1 MTDIQRV
8 LFIGSKQLGLQILE
22 EMYSLSPETLAG
34 ILTIDDSADTRSVL
48 DDIRSFSAENNLPLF
63 IASDRHESENIIRSI
78 GPDLCLVVGWY
89 WLISKETLSSVPG
102 GFIGIHN
109 SLLPTYRGGSP
120 LVWAMI
126 NGETEVGFSLFTLG
140 EEMDAGD
147 IWAQESV
154 TVEPDDTIADVMGKL
169 EIKSLEAIRQTYLS
183 IIEGSAKARGQE
195 HSKATWCK
203 QRFPEDGVIDWKMS
217 ALDAHNFIRAQAAP
231 YPGAYTFVDSEQVK
245 IWRTALCEVNE
256 DSFEGLPGEL
266 IRAGDEEIYVICGDN
281 HLLKL
286 QEVELEGEK
295 GDAAR
300 ILQSNHRRFA
310 EV

>member
-48 DDIRSFSAENNLPLF
+48 DDIKSFSIEKDLPLF
-63 IASDRHESENIIRSI
+63 IAPDRHESENIIRSI

-89 WLISKETLSSVPG
+89 WLISEETLSSVPG

-140 EEMDAGD
+140 KEMDAGD
-147 IWAQESV
+147 IWAQDSV
-154 TVEPDDTIADVMGKL
+154 TVESDDTIADVMEKL
-169 EIKSLEAIRQTYLS
+169 EIKSLEAIRQTYQS
-183 IIEGSAKARGQE
+183 IIEGSAKALGQD

-217 ALDAHNFIRAQAAP
+217 ALDTHNFIRAQSAP
-231 YPGAYTFVDSEQVK
+231 YPGAFTYIDNAQVK
-245 IWRTALCEVNE
+245 IWRTALCEVE

-266 IRAGDEEIYVICGDN
+266 IRAGDEEIFVVCGDN

-295 GDAAR
+295 GEAAR

>member
-1 MTDIQRV
+1 MTDKQRV
-8 LFIGSKQLGLQILE
+8 LFIGSKQLGLQIVQ
-22 EMYSLSPETLAG
+22 EMYSLSPDTLAG
-34 ILTIDDSADTRSVL
+34 ILTIDDSSDTRSVL
-48 DDIRSFSAENNLPLF
+48 DDIKSFSAEKDLPLY

-89 WLISKETLSSVPG
+89 WLISQETLSSVPG

-109 SLLPTYRGGSP
+109 SLLPKYRGGSP

-126 NGETEVGFSLFTLG
+126 NGETDVGFSLFTLG

-169 EIKSLEAIRQTYLS
+169 EVKSLEAIRKTYLS
-183 IIEGSAKARGQE
+183 ILEGSAKAKRQD
-195 HSKATWCK
+195 HNKATWCK

-217 ALDAHNFIRAQAAP
+217 ALDVHNFIRAQSTP
-231 YPGAYTFVDSEQVK
+231 YPGAFTCADGVQVK
-245 IWRTALCEVNE
+245 IWLTALCEGS
-256 DSFEGLPGEL
+256 DEGLPGQLVRKGE
-266 IRAGDEEIYVICGDN
+266 EEIFVICGDN

-286 QEVELEGEK
+286 KEVELGGEK

-300 ILQSNHRRFA
+300 ILQSKHKRFT
-310 EV
+310 EG